1 MDRII
6 LNLEPGN
13 KITNLNTR
21 SKTLIYLFG
30 SLGDSIV
37 AIPALRAV
45 RRYFSGSEIVLL
57 QNTASDGVV
66 AASEVIGDDLIDR
79 VLSYRSE
86 PGKREPAFGMFRLWR
101 MLRRERF
108 DAAVYLVVS
117 QRPHA
122 SVIRDKLFFR
132 SCGIKRLFGFHA
144 FSDEQLYPKDSN
156 GRPAMT
162 DQEAVRKLKRLATD
176 GIEFTKADLAP
187 PLILYSE
194 VEISNAADWLA
205 ERRRKPDAKLIA
217 IAPGCKT
224 KANAWPLENFIEI
237 GNRLITERGF
247 EIAVFGGPGDRAA
260 ADELITAWG
269 DGINAA
275 GEFTVR
281 ESGALLSL
289 CDLYFGLDTG
299 TTHLAAAV
307 GTRCFA
313 VFGER
318 NNPGHWYPLGS
329 GNSVIFHPVE
339 CAGCLE
345 FDCPI
350 PGRPCMNG
358 ISAKAAW
365 LQLKEFID
373 APAQTDLKV
382 TAV

>member
-1 MDRII
+1 MNAR
-6 LNLEPGN
+6 G
-13 KITNLNTR
+13 
-21 SKTLIYLFG
+21 KTLIYLFG

-79 VLSYRSE
+79 VISYRSE
-86 PGKREPAFGMFRLWR
+86 PGKRESASGMFRLWQT
-101 MLRRERF
+101 LRRERF

-117 QRPHA
+117 QRPRA
-122 SVIRDKLFFR
+122 SVIRDRLFFR
-132 SCGIKRLFGFHA
+132 SSGIKHLFGFHA
-144 FSDEQLYPKDSN
+144 FSNEELYPKDSD

-162 DQEAVRKLKRLATD
+162 DQEAVRKLKRLAAD
-176 GIEFTKADLAP
+176 GIVDAEADLAP
-187 PLILYSE
+187 PLIRYSE
-194 VEISNAADWLA
+194 DEISKAADWLA
-205 ERRRKPDAKLIA
+205 ERRSKPDAKLIA

-224 KANAWPLENFIEI
+224 MANAWPLENFIEV
-237 GNRLITERGF
+237 GHRLIAERGF
-247 EIAVFGGPGDRAA
+247 EIVVCGGKGDSAA

-269 DGINAA
+269 EGINAA
-275 GEFTVR
+275 GEFPVR

-318 NNPGHWYPLGS
+318 NNPGHWYPLGL
-329 GNSVIFHPVE
+329 GNSIIFHPVE
-339 CAGCLE
+339 CAGCLA

-358 ISAKAAW
+358 ISADAAW
-365 LQLKEFID
+365 RTLKEFID
-373 APAQTDLKV
+373 EPVQTELKV